1 MTSRRHFL
9 LLGPTAI
16 AARALMSGPGS
27 KAIGNPAA
35 PLKIDVFSDFECPS
49 CKTLHEA
56 TLPALRREFV
66 DPGKVYLT
74 HRDFPLP
81 QHKYARLAAAYAT
94 AAAQLG
100 RYDQVANALFQK
112 QQYWAQNGKIDEVV
126 SGVLTESDMKRV
138 QRALT
143 TPQVAASIEA
153 DIALGRQIR
162 LTQTPTTLITKGA
175 RKTPVAGYVSVDVL
189 RRYLNELL
197 KA

>member
-9 LLGPTAI
+9 LLGPTVV
-16 AARALMSGPGS
+16 AAGALASVPGS

-56 TLPALRREFV
+56 TLPALRLEFV
-66 DPGKVYLT
+66 VPGKVYLT

-81 QHKYARLAAAYAT
+81 QHKYARLAAGYAT

-112 QQYWAQNGKIDEVV
+112 QQYWAQNGRIDEVV
-126 SGVLTESDMKRV
+126 SGVLAETEMKQIR
-138 QRALT
+138 QALT
-143 TPQVAASIEA
+143 SPGISASIDA
-153 DIALGRQIR
+153 DIALGRQVR
-162 LTQTPTTLITKGA
+162 LNQTPTTVIAKGA
-175 RKTPVAGYVSVDVL
+175 RRTPVAGYVSMDLL